1 MSIYKILKPIDGEH
15 WNLKPGCQYEI
26 ADQVAA
32 KLMESGSIEP
42 VIENASIEPVIEN
55 ASIEPAIE
63 TAMQPKPGAAKRA
76 RKSNKRSDDAGDSSR
91 SEETSAS
98 DD

>member
-32 KLMESGSIEP
+32 RLMESGSIEP
-42 VIENASIEPVIEN
+42 VLENASIEPV
-55 ASIEPAIE
+55 IE

>member
-32 KLMESGSIEP
+32 RLMESGSIEP
-42 VIENASIEPVIEN
+42 VVENASIEPV
-55 ASIEPAIE
+55 IE

>member
-32 KLMESGSIEP
+32 RLIESGSIEP
-42 VIENASIEPVIEN
+42 VIENASIEPV
-55 ASIEPAIE
+55 IE

-98 DD
+98 ND

>member
-1 MSIYKILKPIDGEH
+1 MSIYKSLKPIDGEH

-32 KLMESGSIEP
+32 RLIESGSIEP
-42 VIENASIEPVIEN
+42 VIENASIEPVIE
-55 ASIEPAIE
+55 
-63 TAMQPKPGAAKRA
+63 TAMQPKPGASKRV

-91 SEETSAS
+91 SEAAPAS

>member
-32 KLMESGSIEP
+32 RLIESGSIEP
-42 VIENASIEPVIEN
+42 VVENASIEP
-55 ASIEPAIE
+55 SIE

-76 RKSNKRSDDAGDSSR
+76 RKSNKRSDDAGDSSG

>member
-1 MSIYKILKPIDGEH
+1 MSIYKILKQIDGEH

-42 VIENASIEPVIEN
+42 VVENASIEPV
-55 ASIEPAIE
+55 IE

-91 SEETSAS
+91 SEETSES
-98 DD
+98 ND

>member
-1 MSIYKILKPIDGEH
+1 MTIYKILKPIDGEH

-32 KLMESGSIEP
+32 RLIESG
-42 VIENASIEPVIEN
+42 SIEPVIEN

-63 TAMQPKPGAAKRA
+63 TAMQPKPGASKRA
-76 RKSNKRSDDAGDSSR
+76 RKSNKRSDYASDSSR

>member
-32 KLMESGSIEP
+32 RLIESGSIEP
-42 VIENASIEPVIEN
+42 V
-55 ASIEPAIE
+55 IE
-63 TAMQPKPGAAKRA
+63 TAMQPKPGASKRV

-91 SEETSAS
+91 SEAAPAS
-98 DD
+98 ND

>member
-32 KLMESGSIEP
+32 RLIESGSIEP
-42 VIENASIEPVIEN
+42 VVENASIEP
-55 ASIEPAIE
+55 SIE

>member
-1 MSIYKILKPIDGEH
+1 MEVSIYKILKPIDGEH
-15 WNLKPGCQYEI
+15 WNLKTGCQYEI

-32 KLMESGSIEP
+32 RLIESG
-42 VIENASIEPVIEN
+42 SIEPVIEN

-63 TAMQPKPGAAKRA
+63 TAMQPKPGASKRV

-98 DD
+98 ND

>member
-32 KLMESGSIEP
+32 RLMESGSIEP
-42 VIENASIEPVIEN
+42 VVENASIKPV
-55 ASIEPAIE
+55 IE

-76 RKSNKRSDDAGDSSR
+76 RKSNKRSDDASDSSR
-91 SEETSAS
+91 GEETSAS

>member
-1 MSIYKILKPIDGEH
+1 VEVSIYKILKPIDGEH

-32 KLMESGSIEP
+32 RLIESGSIEP
-42 VIENASIEPVIEN
+42 VIENASIE
-55 ASIEPAIE
+55 
-63 TAMQPKPGAAKRA
+63 TAMQPKPGASKRV

-91 SEETSAS
+91 GEETPAS